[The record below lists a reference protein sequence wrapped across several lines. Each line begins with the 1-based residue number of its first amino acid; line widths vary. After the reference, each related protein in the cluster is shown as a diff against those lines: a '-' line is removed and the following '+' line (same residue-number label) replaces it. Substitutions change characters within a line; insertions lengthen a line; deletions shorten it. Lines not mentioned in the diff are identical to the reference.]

1 MRALITGSSGHI
13 GGTIAEY
20 LAGLGW
26 ETVGLDCRPPA
37 TPCIINHHIQAD
49 IGSTREWDGIPGRIQ
64 PCDVIIHAA
73 AVIRHDLFGQ
83 DVPLVNCLGTQ
94 QVLRLAAEWKVRGL
108 IYLSSVPVIGRP
120 RERPVTE
127 EHPVDPPSAYHAS
140 KLFGEHLVRL
150 AGMDAGIPAASFR
163 LTSPIGPGMPP
174 NRIFSVFAGQALAG
188 KPILIAGTG
197 ARRQNYVDARDIARA
212 AELWIKQPKP
222 GLFNVAG
229 GESISNRELAETIV
243 RTLTSSSTVA
253 LSGKPDPDDGLAWD
267 VSIEKA
273 RSSFGF
279 EPAYGIEQS
288 VRDYAAGLRET

>member
-1 MRALITGSSGHI
+1 MRALITGASGHI
-13 GGTIAEY
+13 GGTIAAH

-37 TPCIINHHIQAD
+37 MPGVMSHVQAD
-49 IGSTREWDGIPGRIQ
+49 IGSALEWNELSERIP

-73 AVIRHDLFGQ
+73 AVIQHDLFGQ
-83 DVPLVNCLGTQ
+83 NIPLVNCLGSQ
-94 QVLRLAAEWKVRGL
+94 QVFRLAAEWKVRGL
-108 IYLSSVPVIGRP
+108 IYLSSVPVIGQP
-120 RERPVTE
+120 RELPVTE

-150 AGMDAGIPAASFR
+150 VGLDAGIPAASFR

-174 NRIFSVFAGQALAG
+174 NRIFSVFIGQALAG
-188 KPILIAGTG
+188 KPILLAGTG

-212 AELWIKQPKP
+212 AELWLEQPKP

-229 GESISNRELAETIV
+229 RESISNRCLAETIV
-243 RTLTSSSTVA
+243 QTLESSSTVA
-253 LSGKPDPDDGLAWD
+253 LSGKPDPDDKLAWD
-267 VSIEKA
+267 VSIDKA
-273 RSSFGF
+273 GSSFGF

-288 VRDYAAGLRET
+288 IRDYAAGLRGT